1 MLFGSKFGRESDLD
15 NLLDKPLLIEY
26 YHCKSHFSF
35 ISQIIN
41 EVQVVRVVR

>member
-1 MLFGSKFGRESDLD
+1 MLLESKFGRESDLD
-15 NLLDKPLLIEY
+15 NCFDKPLLIEY
-26 YHCKSHFSF
+26 YHCKPRFSP

>member
-1 MLFGSKFGRESDLD
+1 MLFESRIGRESDLD
-15 NLLDKPLLIEY
+15 ILIHKPLLFEY
-26 YHCKSHFSF
+26 YHCKSHFLS